1 MSVNEVR
8 PHKATT
14 PLVIKGPLPDAQT
27 FCIGDEDHTLG
38 NSLRHILIRDRSVD
52 FAGYSVPHP
61 AEPVVHLRIQTTKNT
76 TAKAAL
82 KQACQTLS
90 TQCSI
95 VVERLEVLIP
105 QVQEDRLHIEKILEE
120 ELREDEDDEDSPT
133 VKEEPM
139 DEY

>member
-14 PLVIKGPLPDAQT
+14 PLAIKGALPDAQT

-38 NSLRHILIRDRSVD
+38 NALRHVLIRDRTVE

-61 AEPVVHLRIQTTKNT
+61 AEPVVHLRIQTSKNT
-76 TAKAAL
+76 TAKTAL
-82 KQACQTLS
+82 KQACQTLIA
-90 TQCSI
+90 QCSI
-95 VVERLEVLIP
+95 VVDKLESMIP
-105 QVQEDRLHIEKILEE
+105 QVLEDRLHIEKVLEE
-120 ELREDEDDEDSPT
+120 ELREDEDDEDSPL

-139 DEY
+139 DDD

>member
-14 PLVIKGPLPDAQT
+14 SLAIKGAQADAQT

-38 NSLRHILIRDRSVD
+38 NSLRHVLIRDRSVE

-61 AEPVVHLRIQTTKNT
+61 AEPVVNLRIQTTKT
-76 TAKAAL
+76 ITAKAAL

-90 TQCSI
+90 AQCSI
-95 VVERLEVLIP
+95 VGEKLEILIP
-105 QVQEDRLHIEKILEE
+105 QVQEDRLHIEKVLEE
-120 ELREDEDDEDSPT
+120 ELRDDEDEEDGND
-133 VKEEPM
+133 VKVEPM
-139 DEY
+139 DED